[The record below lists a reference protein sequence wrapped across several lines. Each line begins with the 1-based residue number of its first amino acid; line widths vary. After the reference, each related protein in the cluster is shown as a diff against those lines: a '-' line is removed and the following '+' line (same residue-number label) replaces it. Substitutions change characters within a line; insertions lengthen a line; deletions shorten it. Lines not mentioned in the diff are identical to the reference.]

1 MSIIF
6 IEVII
11 KHKLL
16 GLIEMWVRLYDDVSQ
31 LEWNFNVQL

>member
-16 GLIEMWVRLYDDVSQ
+16 SLIEMWVRLYDDVSQ
-31 LEWNFNVQL
+31 LEWYFNVQL